1 MRALSFSIYWQP
13 FKIRPRL
20 FEFMDKFG
28 AQQEEIELLELE
40 NAELERKLT
49 DVSSNLSPT
58 QRASESESREDAN
71 DVKFRWRIVKFIAS
85 AGRFISAF
93 ERSIQTHRQHGGQP
107 FGLYGKFHNRGKKS
121 RREAKLCS
129 RRTCTGII
137 VLNKRLR
144 YQKTFW
150 VQVQQIFEHL
160 EELFQEEQKKLI
172 SRRDKNNE
180 LRRKLSLVSSEAS
193 QFVGAPLL
201 LSIKQ
206 FVCHSLRV
214 SAQN

>member
-71 DVKFRWRIVKFIAS
+71 DVKFR
-85 AGRFISAF
+85 
-93 ERSIQTHRQHGGQP
+93 
-107 FGLYGKFHNRGKKS
+107 
-121 RREAKLCS
+121 
-129 RRTCTGII
+129 
-137 VLNKRLR
+137 
-144 YQKTFW
+144 
-150 VQVQQIFEHL
+150 
-160 EELFQEEQKKLI
+160 
-172 SRRDKNNE
+172 
-180 LRRKLSLVSSEAS
+180 
-193 QFVGAPLL
+193 
-201 LSIKQ
+201 
-206 FVCHSLRV
+206 
-214 SAQN
+214 